1 MQYTR
6 LYADAAGESHFED
19 VEVEFEEVDY
29 APPSPP
35 MGLSEMMKAT
45 QTGFLLASLDWK
57 GETWHPVS
65 VRQFMVVVAGRLTAT
80 VSDGSRREFGIGEVM
95 LAEDTHGK
103 GHSTKV
109 LGDEDAVVAVIHL
122 E

>member
-6 LYADAAGESHFED
+6 LYADDAGESHFED
-19 VEVEFEEVDY
+19 VLVEFQEVDY

-45 QTGFLLASLDWK
+45 QTGFLLATTDWK
-57 GETWHPVS
+57 GEVWHPVGA
-65 VRQFMVVVAGRLTAT
+65 RQFMVVVSGRVAAT
-80 VSDGSRREFGIGEVM
+80 VSDGSRREFGIGEVL
-95 LAEDTHGK
+95 LAEDTQGK
-103 GHSTKV
+103 GHSTEI
-109 LGDEDAVVAVIHL
+109 LGDEDGVVAVIHL

>member
-6 LYADAAGESHFED
+6 LYADDAGESHFED
-19 VEVEFEEVDY
+19 VTVEFQEMDY

-57 GETWHPVS
+57 GEVWHPVS
-65 VRQFMVVVAGRLTAT
+65 VRQFMVVVAGRVAAT
-80 VSDGSRREFGIGEVM
+80 VSDGNTREFGMGAV
-95 LAEDTHGK
+95 LLLEDTHGK
-103 GHSTKV
+103 GHSTEV
-109 LGDEDAVVAVIHL
+109 LGNENGVVAVIHL

>member
-6 LYADAAGESHFED
+6 LYADEAGESRFED
-19 VEVEFEEVDY
+19 VEVEFQEVDY
-29 APPSPP
+29 APPAPP
-35 MGLSEMMKAT
+35 MGLSEMVKAT

-65 VRQFMVVVAGRLTAT
+65 VRQFMVVVAGRFAAT
-80 VSDGSRREFGIGEVM
+80 VSDDNRREFGIGEV
-95 LAEDTHGK
+95 LLLDDTHGK
-103 GHSTKV
+103 GHSTEV
-109 LGDEDAVVAVIHL
+109 LGDDDGVVAVIHL

>member
-6 LYADAAGESHFED
+6 LYADDMGESHFED
-19 VEVEFEEVDY
+19 VTVKFQEMDY

-35 MGLSEMMKAT
+35 MGLSRMMTAT

-57 GETWHPVS
+57 GEVWHPVTVS
-65 VRQFMVVVAGRLTAT
+65 QFMVVVAGRFAAT
-80 VSDGSRREFGIGEVM
+80 VSDGSRREFGMGEVM

-103 GHSTKV
+103 GHSTEV
-109 LGDEDAVVAVIHL
+109 LGDEDGVVAVIHL

>member
-6 LYADAAGESHFED
+6 LYADEAGESHFED
-19 VEVEFEEVDY
+19 VEVEFQEVDY
-29 APPSPP
+29 APPAPP
-35 MGLSEMMKAT
+35 MGLSEMVKAT

-65 VRQFMVVVAGRLTAT
+65 VRQFMVVVAGRFAAT
-80 VSDGSRREFGIGEVM
+80 VSDGNRREFGIGEV
-95 LAEDTHGK
+95 LLLDDTHGK
-103 GHSTKV
+103 GHSTEV
-109 LGDEDAVVAVIHL
+109 LGDEDGVVAVIHL